1 MSRRARI
8 SNTLHYVVGREINDV
23 TLIMKRPGW
32 EIIASIGMIIVFVVS
47 MYLTVVSGNLG
58 GAILVVFIGTY
69 VLISTEKVN
78 RTAMSLLGMA
88 LAGVILFVG
97 SQIGLIALP
106 AKEEFAFFVNHVDWT
121 TIIFIIA
128 MSIIVSV
135 AAASGLFQYIALRIA
150 ARSEGDH
157 KALYITFLV
166 FVSGVSLFFDTVST
180 MLIAAPLTIE
190 ICKALEI
197 DFKPF
202 LVSEAIVCNFSS
214 IPSIVGAVPNLV
226 IAGVTT
232 LDPGFLFIVFM
243 PLSIILFLVSLPI
256 FLRWY
261 GSTFGTT
268 EEMRVD
274 AVFSI
279 DPATMIKDRWDFN
292 ISAAAII
299 FLVIGFALG
308 PSLGLVPPMVALVVA
323 GFLLLLAHERANEF
337 LNKVG
342 WTTVFF
348 LVGLFGLVGALEL
361 TGLINALA
369 DLIAPI
375 IGNNAS
381 FATVFLIWIP
391 AMLSAFL
398 DNLPVSAVLAPI
410 AVAFADVSPVLPLAL
425 IFAVNIGGY
434 IFTPLGSP
442 ANMVA
447 IGLSEAEHD
456 PIPFMEFMKI
466 GTILGLIHL
475 TVGSVYL
482 LLVNNIQAIL
492 SV

>member
-1 MSRRARI
+1 
-8 SNTLHYVVGREINDV
+8 
-23 TLIMKRPGW
+23 MKRPGW
-32 EIIASIGMIIVFVVS
+32 EIIASLGMFVVIILA
-47 MYLTVVSGNLG
+47 MYLTVVVGNLG

-69 VLISTEKVN
+69 LLISTEKVN

-88 LAGVILFVG
+88 IAGVVLFVG
-97 SQIGLIALP
+97 AVIGLIDLGGEP
-106 AKEEFAFFVNHVDWT
+106 NKVFASFVNHVDWT

-150 ARSEGDH
+150 ATSGGDN
-157 KALYITFLV
+157 KKLFITFLV
-166 FVSGVSLFFDTVST
+166 FTSGISLFFDTVST
-180 MLIAAPLTIE
+180 MLITAPLTIE

-202 LVSEAIVCNFSS
+202 LISEAIVCNFSS

-226 IAGVTT
+226 IAGVTL

-256 FLRWY
+256 LLRWY

-268 EEMRVD
+268 DELRVD

-279 DPATMIKDRWDFN
+279 DPASMIKDRWDFN
-292 ISAAAII
+292 ISAVAII
-299 FLVIGFALG
+299 LLVIGFALG
-308 PSLGLVPPMVALVVA
+308 PALGLVPPMIALLIA
-323 GFLLLLAHERANEF
+323 GFLLLLSHERANEF

-348 LVGLFGLVGALEL
+348 LVGLFGLVGALEI
-361 TGLINALA
+361 THLIDALA
-369 DLIAPI
+369 ALIAPI
-375 IGNNAS
+375 MEGNSA

-410 AVAFADVSPVLPLAL
+410 AVEFGYVSPVLPLAL
-425 IFAVNIGGY
+425 VFAVNIGGY

-456 PIPFMEFMKI
+456 PIPFIEFVKI

-475 TVGSVYL
+475 AIGSGYL
-482 LLVNNIQAIL
+482 LLVMAL
-492 SV
+492 LGG